1 MNNTE
6 INATDKIEHFFK
18 SRNHGLH
25 SFVLCSCCDTL
36 QTPLL
41 TIVFCIFQFPF
52 PSLCCVLLTHELENP
67 ALIICPL
74 ISLE

>member
-1 MNNTE
+1 MQTTE
-6 INATDKIEHFFK
+6 FNATDKIDHVTE

-41 TIVFCIFQFPF
+41 SIFFRTFHFPF
-52 PSLCCVLLTHELENP
+52 SSLCCVLLTHELEYP
-67 ALIICPL
+67 VLIICCL
-74 ISLE
+74 ISLL